1 MNFRNIALATIASAV
16 LLAPISSA
24 FAYSIAYKNG
34 KYSLTCEDGY
44 KWTHGDGT
52 QEITHGQARRVCAA
66 RGSSIMAPDGATKP
80 GPAKRDTNSSIQT
93 K

>member
-1 MNFRNIALATIASAV
+1 MHFKNIALATIASAV

-24 FAYSIAYKNG
+24 FAYSISYKNG
-34 KYSLTCEDGY
+34 KYTVTCEDGY
-44 KWTHGDGT
+44 SWTYGDGS
-52 QEITHGQARRVCAA
+52 QEITHRQAKRGCAA